1 MQECMKDYPELYDK
15 ESEGGASM
23 SNTDI
28 DNKEQVKDVEKES
41 NETLI
46 DNKPEASGNSNT
58 DIDNK
63 EQVKDVEPESN
74 ETLIDNKPEASSNS
88 THSNSS
94 TTNENLNEYSSVPS
108 PSISTTSAISVNTT
122 NPNSQAVNAQES

>member
-23 SNTDI
+23 
-28 DNKEQVKDVEKES
+28 
-41 NETLI
+41 
-46 DNKPEASGNSNT
+46 SNT